1 VRCYAGLIKGDIMD
15 DFLELLPNIVIVA
28 IAVVWV
34 ISPIDLIPDFI
45 PIIGVLDDIAV
56 SIFAIEK
63 LLRIIVVIIPI
74 AIIAIIVMI
83 FKN

>member
-1 VRCYAGLIKGDIMD
+1 MD